1 MTDDEKAILGLV
13 GIALVIVIWALLV
26 EHGYLPFPF

>member
-13 GIALVIVIWALLV
+13 GIVVVIVIWALLV
-26 EHGYLPFPF
+26 EHNYLPLPF